1 MKKKQ
6 TELLETKNTMNKV
19 KASLGGVNSK
29 LETEDREIKFV
40 HTETHRREKDW
51 KELEKSVDD

>member
-40 HTETHRREKDW
+40 HTETHRREKD
-51 KELEKSVDD
+51 